1 MSRVIVITSG
11 KGGVGKTTITANLGS
26 AIAYLGFKIVSIVS
40 CEIALILPFG

>member
-26 AIAYLGFKIVSIVS
+26 AIARNGFNLMSGRIPLSS
-40 CEIALILPFG
+40 TG